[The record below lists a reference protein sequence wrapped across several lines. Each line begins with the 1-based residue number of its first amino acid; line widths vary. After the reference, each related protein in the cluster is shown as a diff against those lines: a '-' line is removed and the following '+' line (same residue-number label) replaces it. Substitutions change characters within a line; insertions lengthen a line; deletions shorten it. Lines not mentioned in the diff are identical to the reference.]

1 MLGLPRPRR
10 RPRDIAT
17 ICPMVTDQDR
27 LTATARV
34 KQAIIKGQFDRR
46 DWRNGFPRYIWY
58 RAADGS
64 YWFGFL
70 MNEGAG
76 EAASAQY
83 KGWPISKDERDEIF
97 G

>member
-1 MLGLPRPRR
+1 
-10 RPRDIAT
+10 
-17 ICPMVTDQDR
+17 MVTDDEHAF
-27 LTATARV
+27 ATRWV
-34 KQAIIKGQFDRR
+34 QEAIRNGQFDSQ

-58 RAADGS
+58 RAANGS

-76 EAASAQY
+76 EVPQAQY
-83 KGWPISKDERDEIF
+83 KGWPISENEWHGIF